1 MFSRFKL
8 PLIAVLLGLNIAPAT
23 AKNVQIPTCRLDQ
36 SELRTGWFVHVGD
49 IGTIMGV
56 QSILPPGA
64 TLLICKTSYFKG
76 SRNQEDVVIEVGK
89 FSNAKNAKK
98 FGQRIWL
105 EVSSNVAVNT
115 GPPSGM

>member
-1 MFSRFKL
+1 MFRKFKV
-8 PLIAVLLGLNIAPAT
+8 PLIAALLSINLSPAT

-49 IGTIMGV
+49 IGAILGIQT
-56 QSILPPGA
+56 ILPPGA

-76 SRNQEDVVIEVGK
+76 SGNQEDVVIEIGK
-89 FSNAKNAKK
+89 FSNGKTAKK
-98 FGQRIWL
+98 FGQRVWL
-105 EVSSNVAVNT
+105 EVSSNVAVST